1 MGRYNI
7 LPYDVVIDDD
17 PGLPPLLKP
26 FKKLGIE
33 KIRPFGRLRI
43 MFSKPGSTEWARAE
57 HIPLAGFSSCPMLIS
72 WEYGEKKS
80 RIFSTADQFDSPFWD
95 QSDGIERYSLDIFS
109 NIVWY
114 GCRRKL
120 PEDVLKVHLVRSYVT
135 GFRARMGML
144 YSLLDFIERFGAS
157 TQKIQREIARLNSI
171 QKDAEGLYLNQ
182 DFEAALDRESDV
194 FQLFSRVETQAV
206 KLKERALL
214 WVYAIEWTAVSGVFA
229 VVAFATWSLMVR
241 RRLYREVGMTK
252 SSL

>member
-1 MGRYNI
+1 
-7 LPYDVVIDDD
+7 
-17 PGLPPLLKP
+17 
-26 FKKLGIE
+26 
-33 KIRPFGRLRI
+33 
-43 MFSKPGSTEWARAE
+43 
-57 HIPLAGFSSCPMLIS
+57 
-72 WEYGEKKS
+72 
-80 RIFSTADQFDSPFWD
+80 
-95 QSDGIERYSLDIFS
+95 
-109 NIVWY
+109 
-114 GCRRKL
+114 
-120 PEDVLKVHLVRSYVT
+120 
-135 GFRARMGML
+135 MGML

-182 DFEAALDRESDV
+182 DFEAALDRESNV